1 MTTLKIIKEENEV
14 MELSIANGLF
24 YILQENEI
32 ECRLINKE
40 SAYIIE
46 IEEDIDYEEDIDFP
60 ELIKEKITNKNSTM
74 NSSNLDGML
83 EKVNSYL
90 GNYEYLVQIFK
101 YYESLDDSILSKELK
116 RTDGAIFIG
125 AVTYVK
131 GVRGYNSLGP
141 IKSSIP
147 IYKKILAFLG
157 FIESTSYLKIE
168 KVMEVNP
175 ILIPKDTDVF
185 LRAEF
190 ISYTDKETGAEKNLR
205 FISKKDPK
213 TISLSRLYLRSL
225 RKLAEKTILEGYEG
239 IWLIQVVPTGNRP
252 ADKPLNDKT
261 IKLPVHNLSLDFI
274 DELLK
279 KVEYSTTDRDSK
291 LALCDY
297 LLNQD
302 FESFSNMICTF
313 SKRQTIMMDKYFEER
328 IGMRTN
334 KERDIYSNENIR
346 LLGRGLNRLI
356 RDKVGFSVQ
365 VNLLSCSNK
374 QQLIEILRDLNLLYF
389 RKYKSYLLNDESYI
403 EILDLVQDTKTLK
416 IVRDSILTFST
427 IYINSKKGNE

>member
-74 NSSNLDGML
+74 NGSELDGML

-90 GNYEYLVQIFK
+90 GNYEYLAQIFK

-116 RTDGAIFIG
+116 SKDGALFIG
-125 AVTYVK
+125 TSTYTK
-131 GVRGYNSLGP
+131 GVRGYSTAGASSL
-141 IKSSIP
+141 KIP
-147 IYKKILAFLG
+147 LYKKLISFLG
-157 FIESTSYLKIE
+157 FIVSTSYFCIKD
-168 KVMEVNP
+168 VVEVNP

-190 ISYTDKETGAEKNLR
+190 ISYTDKETGEIKNLR
-205 FISKKDPK
+205 LISKKDPK
-213 TISLSRLYLRSL
+213 TISLSRLYLLSL
-225 RKLAEKTILEGYEG
+225 KKLAQKTILDGYKG
-239 IWLIQVVPTGNRP
+239 IWLIQVVPTTN
-252 ADKPLNDKT
+252 KPLNDKT

-302 FESFSNMICTF
+302 FENFSNMICTF
-313 SKRQTIMMDKYFEER
+313 SKRQTIMMDKYFEEM